1 MTAHTFTLAYEEIP
15 LRRGPGVVGLLVNG
29 EAEITVFGEGEWHI
43 TAIFVDGKRDDDNAP
58 YLKPVLQLDENDEAY
73 RTIAAELETG
83 WKKVIEDRVQ
93 DFIGE
98 YA

>member
-1 MTAHTFTLAYEEIP
+1 MTAHTFTIEFEEVP
-15 LRRGPGVVGLLVNG
+15 LVREGEREGFLVNG
-29 EAEITVFGEGEWHI
+29 EAEITVYDEGEWFI
-43 TAIFVDGKRDDDNAP
+43 SAISDYGCELDRDS
-58 YLKPVLQLDENDEAY
+58 KMF
-73 RTIAAELETG
+73 RTIAAELETGG